1 MWSVLLQCCNP
12 FFQLFAGLQVYRR
25 EKNDT
30 KIMLAHVTLYNMI
43 VQDKTEGATI
53 HIGMNDNLCFADVLL
68 IKVVIVLLFVLF
80 WSSTFN
86 VRYENSYHN

>member
-12 FFQLFAGLQVYRR
+12 FFPLFAGLQVYRR
-25 EKNDT
+25 ERKNDR

-53 HIGMNDNLCFADVLL
+53 HIGMNH
-68 IKVVIVLLFVLF
+68 
-80 WSSTFN
+80 
-86 VRYENSYHN
+86 E